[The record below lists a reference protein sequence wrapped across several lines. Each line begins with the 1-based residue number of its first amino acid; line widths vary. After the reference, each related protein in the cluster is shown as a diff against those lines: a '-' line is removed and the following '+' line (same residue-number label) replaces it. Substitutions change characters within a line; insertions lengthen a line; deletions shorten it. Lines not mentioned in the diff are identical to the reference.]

1 MGTLILFLLLLS
13 SSSRS
18 LPFMTQA
25 SALFVFGDSTVD
37 AGNNKIESC
46 ITEHFYPY
54 GVDYNN
60 QYTGRFTN
68 GLTADFMAS
77 ASFPALFVFGDSTVD
92 AGNNNKIERGITA
105 NFYPYGVDYN
115 NHSTG
120 RFTNGL
126 TAADFMGTLLTYY
139 YNNQSIGRSATDF
152 MAFSLVDVP
161 PRPAYHN
168 LTESDRKRTT
178 IAMAGINYGSSGCGI
193 FTTTRPLESECFNLE
208 QQIDFFKE
216 TVQEDLPYLIPE
228 PDARKQYLAKS
239 VFFISMGANDYF
251 FTYPESNTKD
261 PNEFAISLIFE
272 LKIYLDILYEIGARQ
287 FIVNN
292 IGPLGCLPSLRYKTI
307 SRQCNEDMNN
317 LIMPYNYRLPKW
329 LKTWTHYDYSGITFV
344 LADSYGLLNHMVYHP
359 QEFGFKDVKHPCCG
373 QDVNGE
379 LECPPNATPCSNRDE
394 YLFFD
399 GAHTSQVA
407 NLEFALLCANATI
420 CRVIE

>member
-1 MGTLILFLLLLS
+1 
-13 SSSRS
+13 
-18 LPFMTQA
+18 
-25 SALFVFGDSTVD
+25 
-37 AGNNKIESC
+37 
-46 ITEHFYPY
+46 
-54 GVDYNN
+54 
-60 QYTGRFTN
+60 
-68 GLTADFMAS
+68 
-77 ASFPALFVFGDSTVD
+77 
-92 AGNNNKIERGITA
+92 
-105 NFYPYGVDYN
+105 
-115 NHSTG
+115 
-120 RFTNGL
+120 
-126 TAADFMGTLLTYY
+126 MGTLLTYY
-139 YNNQSIGRSATDF
+139 YNNQSIGRSAADF

-168 LTESDRKRTT
+168 LIESDRKRTT

-216 TVQEDLPYLIPE
+216 TVQEDLPYLIPD
-228 PDARKQYLAKS
+228 PDACKQYLAKS
-239 VFFISMGANDYF
+239 IFFISMGANDYF
-251 FTYPESNTKD
+251 FTYPTSNTKM
-261 PNEFAISLIFE
+261 
-272 LKIYLDILYEIGARQ
+272 LYEIGARQ

-307 SRQCNEDMNN
+307 SGQCNEDMNN

-329 LKTWTHYDYSGITFV
+329 LKTWTRYDYSGITFV

-373 QDVNGE
+373 QDVNGK

-420 CRVIE
+420 CTVIE

>member
-13 SSSRS
+13 SSSCS

-37 AGNNKIESC
+37 AGDNKIESC

-115 NHSTG
+115 NQSTG

-193 FTTTRPLESECFNLE
+193 FTTTRPHESECFNLE

-216 TVQEDLPYLIPE
+216 TVQEDLPYLIPD

-239 VFFISMGANDYF
+239 IFFISMGANDYF
-251 FTYPESNTKD
+251 FTYPKSNTK
-261 PNEFAISLIFE
+261 
-272 LKIYLDILYEIGARQ
+272 ILYEIGARH

-307 SRQCNEDMNN
+307 SGQCDEDMNN

-329 LKTWTHYDYSGITFV
+329 LKTWTHYDYSGSGITFV

>member
-37 AGNNKIESC
+37 AGNNKIESR

-139 YNNQSIGRSATDF
+139 YNNQSIGRSAADF

-216 TVQEDLPYLIPE
+216 TVQEDLPYLIPD

-239 VFFISMGANDYF
+239 IFFISMGANDYF

-329 LKTWTHYDYSGITFV
+329 LKTWTHYDYSG
-344 LADSYGLLNHMVYHP
+344 
-359 QEFGFKDVKHPCCG
+359 FKDVKHPCCG

>member
-13 SSSRS
+13 SSSCS

-25 SALFVFGDSTVD
+25 SVLFVFGDSTVD
-37 AGNNKIESC
+37 AGDNKIESC

-115 NHSTG
+115 NQSTG

-126 TAADFMGTLLTYY
+126 TAADFM
-139 YNNQSIGRSATDF
+139 
-152 MAFSLVDVP
+152 DVP

-193 FTTTRPLESECFNLE
+193 FTTTRPHESECFNLE

-216 TVQEDLPYLIPE
+216 TVQEDLPYLIPD

-239 VFFISMGANDYF
+239 IFFISMGANDYF
-251 FTYPESNTKD
+251 FTYPKSNTKD

-272 LKIYLDILYEIGARQ
+272 LKIYLAILYEIGARQ

-292 IGPLGCLPSLRYKTI
+292 VGPLGCLPSLRYKTI
-307 SRQCNEDMNN
+307 SGQCDEDMNN

-329 LKTWTHYDYSGITFV
+329 LKTWTHYDYSGSGITFV

-379 LECPPNATPCSNRDE
+379 LECPPNTTPCSNRDE

>member
-1 MGTLILFLLLLS
+1 MCVCFMLIFQICIYVCVFHGFVGLICFMDLGLICFMDLALIFIPDLALIFIPDLASHLSLFSPLFFF
-13 SSSRS
+13 
-18 LPFMTQA
+18 LPLRVMERKKKRKKKKRKKKPRRHDLAGLTI
-25 SALFVFGDSTVD
+25 DSTVD

-92 AGNNNKIERGITA
+92 AGNNNKIERGVTA

-115 NHSTG
+115 NQSTG

-139 YNNQSIGRSATDF
+139 YNNQSIGRSAADF

-193 FTTTRPLESECFNLE
+193 FTTTRPPERECFNLE

-216 TVQEDLPYLIPE
+216 TVQEDLPYLIPD
-228 PDARKQYLAKS
+228 PDARRQYLAKS

-251 FTYPESNTKD
+251 FTYPKSNTKD

-272 LKIYLDILYEIGARQ
+272 LKIYVDG
-287 FIVNN
+287 
-292 IGPLGCLPSLRYKTI
+292 
-307 SRQCNEDMNN
+307 
-317 LIMPYNYRLPKW
+317 
-329 LKTWTHYDYSGITFV
+329 LK
-344 LADSYGLLNHMVYHP
+344 M
-359 QEFGFKDVKHPCCG
+359 
-373 QDVNGE
+373 
-379 LECPPNATPCSNRDE
+379 
-394 YLFFD
+394 
-399 GAHTSQVA
+399 
-407 NLEFALLCANATI
+407 
-420 CRVIE
+420 

>member
-13 SSSRS
+13 SSSCS

-37 AGNNKIESC
+37 AGDNKIESC

-115 NHSTG
+115 NQSTG

-126 TAADFMGTLLTYY
+126 TAADFM
-139 YNNQSIGRSATDF
+139 
-152 MAFSLVDVP
+152 DVP

-193 FTTTRPLESECFNLE
+193 FTTTRPHESECFNLE

-216 TVQEDLPYLIPE
+216 TVQEDLPYLIPD

-239 VFFISMGANDYF
+239 IFFISMGANDYF
-251 FTYPESNTKD
+251 FTYPKSNTKD

-272 LKIYLDILYEIGARQ
+272 LKIYLDILYEIGARH

-307 SRQCNEDMNN
+307 SGQCDEDMNN

-329 LKTWTHYDYSGITFV
+329 LKTWTHYDYSGSGITFV

>member
-1 MGTLILFLLLLS
+1 
-13 SSSRS
+13 
-18 LPFMTQA
+18 MTQA
-25 SALFVFGDSTVD
+25 ST
-37 AGNNKIESC
+37 
-46 ITEHFYPY
+46 
-54 GVDYNN
+54 
-60 QYTGRFTN
+60 
-68 GLTADFMAS
+68 
-77 ASFPALFVFGDSTVD
+77 SFPALFVFGDSTVD

-105 NFYPYGVDYN
+105 NFYSYGVDYN
-115 NHSTG
+115 NQSTG

-126 TAADFMGTLLTYY
+126 TAA
-139 YNNQSIGRSATDF
+139 DF

-193 FTTTRPLESECFNLE
+193 FTTTRPRESECFNLE

-216 TVQEDLPYLIPE
+216 TVQEDLPYLIPD
-228 PDARKQYLAKS
+228 PDARKQY
-239 VFFISMGANDYF
+239 
-251 FTYPESNTKD
+251 
-261 PNEFAISLIFE
+261 
-272 LKIYLDILYEIGARQ
+272 
-287 FIVNN
+287 
-292 IGPLGCLPSLRYKTI
+292 KTI
-307 SRQCNEDMNN
+307 SGQCDEDMNN

-329 LKTWTHYDYSGITFV
+329 LKTWTHYDYSGSGITFV

>member
-13 SSSRS
+13 SSSCS

-37 AGNNKIESC
+37 AGDNKIESC

-115 NHSTG
+115 NQSTG

-193 FTTTRPLESECFNLE
+193 FTTTRPHESECFNLE

-216 TVQEDLPYLIPE
+216 TVQEDLPYLIPD

-239 VFFISMGANDYF
+239 IFFISMGANDYF
-251 FTYPESNTKD
+251 FTYPKSNTKV
-261 PNEFAISLIFE
+261 L
-272 LKIYLDILYEIGARQ
+272 
-287 FIVNN
+287 
-292 IGPLGCLPSLRYKTI
+292 
-307 SRQCNEDMNN
+307 N
-317 LIMPYNYRLPKW
+317 L
-329 LKTWTHYDYSGITFV
+329 SSF
-344 LADSYGLLNHMVYHP
+344 LLL
-359 QEFGFKDVKHPCCG
+359 F
-373 QDVNGE
+373 
-379 LECPPNATPCSNRDE
+379 
-394 YLFFD
+394 LFFF
-399 GAHTSQVA
+399 SSSV
-407 NLEFALLCANATI
+407 LLL
-420 CRVIE
+420 

>member
-1 MGTLILFLLLLS
+1 
-13 SSSRS
+13 
-18 LPFMTQA
+18 MTQ
-25 SALFVFGDSTVD
+25 
-37 AGNNKIESC
+37 
-46 ITEHFYPY
+46 
-54 GVDYNN
+54 
-60 QYTGRFTN
+60 
-68 GLTADFMAS
+68 AS

-92 AGNNNKIERGITA
+92 AGNNNKIERGIMT
-105 NFYPYGVDYN
+105 NFYLYGVDYN
-115 NHSTG
+115 NQSTG

-139 YNNQSIGRSATDF
+139 YHNQSIGHSAADF

-161 PRPAYHN
+161 PHPAYHN

-178 IAMAGINYGSSGCGI
+178 IAMAGINYGPSGCGI

-216 TVQEDLPYLIPE
+216 TVQEDLPYLISD

-239 VFFISMGANDYF
+239 IFFISMGANDYF
-251 FTYPESNTKD
+251 FTYPKSNTK
-261 PNEFAISLIFE
+261 
-272 LKIYLDILYEIGARQ
+272 
-287 FIVNN
+287 
-292 IGPLGCLPSLRYKTI
+292 
-307 SRQCNEDMNN
+307 CNEDVNN

-379 LECPPNATPCSNRDE
+379 LKCPPNAPPCSNRDE

-407 NLEFALLCANATI
+407 NLEFALLCTNATI